1 MTSQSPSS
9 FKNFSNFPLYLS
21 LKKEDFKELTSE
33 EKDSLIST
41 IKTMNDDQ
49 HEKIYALIRAYHL
62 DHDNNIQH
70 IPYNGK
76 NLKSGL
82 KFDIDCMP
90 SKLQHILHEFSKIK

>member
-1 MTSQSPSS
+1 MSSQAPSL
-9 FKNFSNFPLYLS
+9 KNFSNFPLYLS
-21 LKKEDFKELTSE
+21 LKKDDFKELTCE
-33 EKDSLIST
+33 EKDTLISS
-41 IKTMNDDQ
+41 IKLMNDDQ

-82 KFDIDCMP
+82 KFDIDCIP